1 MRDCYRYGRF
11 WGENMKIFNIITAA
25 IILVLFIVGLIS
37 FPVTQKYE
45 IHKTRSGDFII
56 IDKEGANNSRI
67 YELVEL
73 PTNRVSEA
81 VK

>member
-1 MRDCYRYGRF
+1 
-11 WGENMKIFNIITAA
+11 MKNLNYIAATALLIIFIGALCMVDSTP
-25 IILVLFIVGLIS
+25 S
-37 FPVTQKYE
+37 YK

>member
-1 MRDCYRYGRF
+1 M
-11 WGENMKIFNIITAA
+11 NKINYIAA
-25 IILVLFIVGLIS
+25 ATLLIVFIGALCLVDTTPS
-37 FPVTQKYE
+37 YK

-73 PTNRVSEA
+73 PTNHVIGA
-81 VK
+81 IK

>member
-1 MRDCYRYGRF
+1 
-11 WGENMKIFNIITAA
+11 MKNLNYIVAAA
-25 IILVLFIVGLIS
+25 ILIIFIGALCAIDS
-37 FPVTQKYE
+37 TPSYK

>member
-1 MRDCYRYGRF
+1 MRYLNYVGPAALLI
-11 WGENMKIFNIITAA
+11 IFIGA
-25 IILVLFIVGLIS
+25 LCLIDTTPS
-37 FPVTQKYE
+37 YK

-73 PTNRVSEA
+73 PTNHVNEA

>member
-1 MRDCYRYGRF
+1 
-11 WGENMKIFNIITAA
+11 MKNLNYIAAAALLIIFIGALC
-25 IILVLFIVGLIS
+25 LVDS
-37 FPVTQKYE
+37 TPTYK

-73 PTNRVSEA
+73 PTNHVNEA

>member
-1 MRDCYRYGRF
+1 
-11 WGENMKIFNIITAA
+11 MKYLNYIAAAALLIIFIGALC
-25 IILVLFIVGLIS
+25 LVDS
-37 FPVTQKYE
+37 PPTYK

-56 IDKEGANNSRI
+56 IDAPVSHNSRI

-81 VK
+81 IK

>member
-1 MRDCYRYGRF
+1 
-11 WGENMKIFNIITAA
+11 MKYLNYVGPAALLIIFIGA
-25 IILVLFIVGLIS
+25 LCLIDS
-37 FPVTQKYE
+37 TPSYK

-73 PTNRVSEA
+73 PTNHVNEA

>member
-1 MRDCYRYGRF
+1 
-11 WGENMKIFNIITAA
+11 MKYLNCIAA
-25 IILVLFIVGLIS
+25 ALILVIFIGALYLVDS
-37 FPVTQKYE
+37 TPTYK

-56 IDKEGANNSRI
+56 IDREGANNSRI

-81 VK
+81 IK

>member
-1 MRDCYRYGRF
+1 
-11 WGENMKIFNIITAA
+11 MKNLNYIAAAA
-25 IILVLFIVGLIS
+25 ILIIFIGALCLVDTAPS
-37 FPVTQKYE
+37 YK

-56 IDKEGANNSRI
+56 IDAPGSHNSRI

>member
-1 MRDCYRYGRF
+1 MRYLNY
-11 WGENMKIFNIITAA
+11 IAA
-25 IILVLFIVGLIS
+25 AALLINFIGALCLIDTTPS
-37 FPVTQKYE
+37 YK

>member
-1 MRDCYRYGRF
+1 
-11 WGENMKIFNIITAA
+11 MKYLNYVGPAALLIIFIGA
-25 IILVLFIVGLIS
+25 LCLIDTTPS
-37 FPVTQKYE
+37 YK

-73 PTNRVSEA
+73 PTNHVNG
-81 VK
+81 VIK

>member
-1 MRDCYRYGRF
+1 
-11 WGENMKIFNIITAA
+11 MKYLNYIAA
-25 IILVLFIVGLIS
+25 VAILVIFIGALCLADS
-37 FPVTQKYE
+37 TPSYK

>member
-1 MRDCYRYGRF
+1 
-11 WGENMKIFNIITAA
+11 MKYLNYVGPAALLIIFIGA
-25 IILVLFIVGLIS
+25 LCLIDTTPS
-37 FPVTQKYE
+37 YK

>member
-1 MRDCYRYGRF
+1 
-11 WGENMKIFNIITAA
+11 MKNLNYIAAALILAIFIG
-25 IILVLFIVGLIS
+25 VLCMVDS
-37 FPVTQKYE
+37 TPSYK

-73 PTNRVSEA
+73 PTNHVNG
-81 VK
+81 VIK

>member
-1 MRDCYRYGRF
+1 
-11 WGENMKIFNIITAA
+11 MKYLNYVGPAALLIIFIGA
-25 IILVLFIVGLIS
+25 LCLIDS
-37 FPVTQKYE
+37 TPTYK

-73 PTNRVSEA
+73 PTNHVNEA

>member
-1 MRDCYRYGRF
+1 
-11 WGENMKIFNIITAA
+11 MKYLNYIAAAALLIIFIGA
-25 IILVLFIVGLIS
+25 LCLIDTT
-37 FPVTQKYE
+37 PTYK

-56 IDKEGANNSRI
+56 LDKEGANNSRI

>member
-1 MRDCYRYGRF
+1 MNLEYKS
-11 WGENMKIFNIITAA
+11 MKYLNYIAAAALLIIFIGVLC
-25 IILVLFIVGLIS
+25 LVDS
-37 FPVTQKYE
+37 TPTYK

-73 PTNRVSEA
+73 PTNHVIGA
-81 VK
+81 IK

>member
-1 MRDCYRYGRF
+1 
-11 WGENMKIFNIITAA
+11 MKNLNYIAAAA
-25 IILVLFIVGLIS
+25 ILIIFIGALCLVDTTPS
-37 FPVTQKYE
+37 YK

-73 PTNRVSEA
+73 PTNHVA
-81 VK
+81 GVIK

>member
-1 MRDCYRYGRF
+1 
-11 WGENMKIFNIITAA
+11 MKNLNYIAA
-25 IILVLFIVGLIS
+25 ALILVIFIGALCLVDS
-37 FPVTQKYE
+37 TPTYK

-73 PTNRVSEA
+73 PTNHVNG
-81 VK
+81 VIK

>member
-1 MRDCYRYGRF
+1 
-11 WGENMKIFNIITAA
+11 MKYLNYIAA
-25 IILVLFIVGLIS
+25 VLILVIFIGALCLVDNTPS
-37 FPVTQKYE
+37 YK

-73 PTNRVSEA
+73 PTNHVNGII
-81 VK
+81 K

>member
-1 MRDCYRYGRF
+1 
-11 WGENMKIFNIITAA
+11 MKYLNYIAAAALLIIFIGALCMVDNTP
-25 IILVLFIVGLIS
+25 S
-37 FPVTQKYE
+37 YK

-73 PTNRVSEA
+73 PTNRVNEA

>member
-1 MRDCYRYGRF
+1 MRYLNYVGPAALLI
-11 WGENMKIFNIITAA
+11 IFIGA
-25 IILVLFIVGLIS
+25 LCLIDTT
-37 FPVTQKYE
+37 PTYK

-56 IDKEGANNSRI
+56 IDKDGANNSRI

-73 PTNRVSEA
+73 PTNHVNEA